1 MTNFFSTD
9 GVCGVCDKY
18 QVCVWV
24 HTAQSIKHANILKK
38 LISQTPGGRIVAIFG
53 MEDLDP
59 LYFDVSNISVQ
70 PPSPLLD
77 V

>member
-1 MTNFFSTD
+1 MVRLSHEIWPHTN
-9 GVCGVCDKY
+9 
-18 QVCVWV
+18 VWV

-38 LISQTPGGRIVAIFG
+38 LISQTPGDRIVAIFG